1 MYDTYTCEELQELL
15 NDALNA
21 LHLLRT
27 GRSPR
32 VVVDQNGERV
42 EFTAANQGYLVT
54 YINQLR
60 STMANKG
67 CSNGTCSVQPAVARP
82 LEFFF

>member
-1 MYDTYTCEELQELL
+1 MYDTYTCEQLQELL
-15 NDALNA
+15 NDALGA
-21 LHLLRT
+21 LHNLRT
-27 GRSPR
+27 GKSPR

-60 STMANKG
+60 ATMAQKG
-67 CSNGTCSVQPAVARP
+67 CSNGSCPVQPVVARP
-82 LEFFF
+82 LGFIF

>member
-1 MYDTYTCEELQELL
+1 MFDMYSCEQLQDLL
-15 NDALNA
+15 NDALGA
-21 LHLLRT
+21 LHNLRT

-42 EFTAANQGYLVT
+42 EFTAANQSGLVT

-60 STMANKG
+60 ATMAQKG
-67 CSNGTCSVQPAVARP
+67 CSNGSCAIQPSVARP
-82 LEFFF
+82 LGFIF

>member
-1 MYDTYTCEELQELL
+1 MFSMYTCEQLQELL

-27 GRSPR
+27 GRSAR

-42 EFTAANQGYLVT
+42 EFTAANQQYLIT

-60 STMANKG
+60 SAMAEKG
-67 CSNGTCSVQPAVARP
+67 CSNGCCPVQVSAPRP
-82 LEFFF
+82 LGFFF